1 MRTRSPSSKVA
12 SYVAAIPAA
21 LMRPL
26 SVGAFAALSFV
37 SAIAGVSGAL
47 CVIVGCFEQ
56 APSASRI
63 KPVCRLR
70 QVLNISF
77 TAAADCDFH

>member
-1 MRTRSPSSKVA
+1 
-12 SYVAAIPAA
+12 
-21 LMRPL
+21 MRPL
-26 SVGAFAALSFV
+26 SVGALPATSFV
-37 SAIAGVSGAL
+37 GAIAGVSGAL
-47 CVIVGCFEQ
+47 CVVVGSFEQ

-77 TAAADCDFH
+77 TMATDCDFH